1 MVEKILIRKM
11 RKEDADDIRRI
22 DAAITKTPSR
32 LNYKPIV
39 AEAAKKS
46 PNASLVAEIRGKV
59 VGFMISYITAG
70 NFGTDKIAWIAMLG
84 VDPRYMGQ
92 GIGKS
97 LAKGILDHYHEKG
110 VKKIYTSVRWDS
122 TDILSFFKTL
132 GFERSDFINLRKVLP
147 KEEPLSK
154 GNKKTS

>member
-1 MVEKILIRKM
+1 MAKILIRKM
-11 RKEDADDIRRI
+11 RKEDVDEVSRI

-32 LNYKPIV
+32 LNFKPIV
-39 AEAAKKS
+39 ADAAKKS

-70 NFGTDKIAWIAMLG
+70 NFGTAKIAWIAMFG
-84 VDPRYMGQ
+84 VDPKYMGQ
-92 GIGKS
+92 EIGKS
-97 LAKGILDHYHEKG
+97 LANGIFDYYQEKG

-132 GFERSDFINLRKVLP
+132 GFERSDFINLRKVL
-147 KEEPLSK
+147 
-154 GNKKTS
+154 